1 MYRLSVGAL
10 FRNET
15 HILREW
21 IEHYLHHGV
30 EHFYLINDGSTDSY
44 MEILQPYI
52 DTNTVTLFDVEWSRY
67 VGRQRDMYT
76 RYILP
81 HIKETDWLL
90 IADLDEF
97 VWTPHSIDLCHVLNS
112 CHNVGQIQMKEYIFG
127 SNGHIEQPKNVV
139 NSFTM
144 RSKEPIKCYKYFVKS
159 TYDFTHLNVHHA
171 TFLNKE
177 HEINNFLML
186 EPENLMLNHYCC
198 QSKNYW
204 MEVKCTRGDSDS
216 YRNRNEE
223 DFNGVDVNEVHDDR
237 LLKQNTK

>member
-144 RSKEPIKCYKYFVKS
+144 RSKEPIKCYKYFEFYTQTIWEDSGAQNIKDA
-159 TYDFTHLNVHHA
+159 TKGKMEDYHLS
-171 TFLNKE
+171 FLGHTQFANYLYTSLF
-177 HEINNFLML
+177 N
-186 EPENLMLNHYCC
+186 ENG
-198 QSKNYW
+198 KN
-204 MEVKCTRGDSDS
+204 
-216 YRNRNEE
+216 
-223 DFNGVDVNEVHDDR
+223 
-237 LLKQNTK
+237 LI